1 MSLLDTLLKDHRL
14 LLDSEWVNSFLK
26 TIEIF
31 AYEIV
36 KIKVSDLKI
45 RKFTNGKFIV
55 HSIKES
61 PALEYLRGNK
71 QQYINYC
78 NYKNSYVGKEIH
90 SIERFDNLIKSF
102 KYDEKISI
110 VIDENNIVLDGQH
123 RASLYYN
130 KNKNTIISVLKI
142 YANI

>member
-1 MSLLDTLLKDHRL
+1 
-14 LLDSEWVNSFLK
+14 
-26 TIEIF
+26 
-31 AYEIV
+31 
-36 KIKVSDLKI
+36 
-45 RKFTNGKFIV
+45 
-55 HSIKES
+55 
-61 PALEYLRGNK
+61 
-71 QQYINYC
+71 YC